1 MFSDFC
7 REASAQKLSIMS
19 HYSLPT
25 PSAAATGKMTMGP
38 GFRDE
43 DEPRV
48 CGQHIQGLPW
58 AFKEKQRKYTQAPC
72 FKERCVRRCH
82 TQA

>member
-1 MFSDFC
+1 
-7 REASAQKLSIMS
+7 MS

-48 CGQHIQGLPW
+48 CGQHIFRVFPGPS
-58 AFKEKQRKYTQAPC
+58 RKSKGNIPRLHAL
-72 FKERCVRRCH
+72 KNVV
-82 TQA
+82 